1 MIDKLAARF
10 VAVADEDLSAA
21 YDMGVQDSMLRAE
34 QYKRILADLIAELRG
49 SVTYYSHG
57 GCDLRD
63 RHMLER
69 VSRAEARLRE
79 VQGE

>member
-1 MIDKLAARF
+1 MEMTGICTPECGYVEHEAIA
-10 VAVADEDLSAA
+10 
-21 YDMGVQDSMLRAE
+21 
-34 QYKRILADLIAELRG
+34 ILQDLIAELRG

-79 VQGE
+79 VTGDE